1 MGGVFAQN
9 TNLETKFPSPIG
21 SGNFSSLDWY
31 FSQILLPSMIHLY
44 KIVFQNVIE
53 ITSLNIFL
61 GNRPEKK
68 QTVSIP
74 GGFAPPPLPPR
85 PVKGNKVYPN
95 KPILHPNCKMK
106 HLDWSRIILKDGKCC
121 S

>member
-1 MGGVFAQN
+1 MKPKTALFIPKRHVHVHYEINCF
-9 TNLETKFPSPIG
+9 K
-21 SGNFSSLDWY
+21 
-31 FSQILLPSMIHLY
+31 
-44 KIVFQNVIE
+44 NVIE
-53 ITSLNIFL
+53 IPSLFLL

-68 QTVSIP
+68 QTASIP

-121 S
+121 QI